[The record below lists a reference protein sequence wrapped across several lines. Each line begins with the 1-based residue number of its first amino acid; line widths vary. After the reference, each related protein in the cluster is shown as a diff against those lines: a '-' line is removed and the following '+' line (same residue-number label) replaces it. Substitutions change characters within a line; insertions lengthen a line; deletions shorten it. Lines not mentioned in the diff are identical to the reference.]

1 MNKKLLFGIMSLAA
15 LAACTNDDFETQN
28 GAQVS
33 EQVSPIQFE
42 VINNAEVTRAS
53 MPGNSIVWSAA
64 EGDLF
69 TLYHGVN
76 ALTDNKMTGYENATY
91 KASEGEGGAVLT
103 TPSVIKKGF
112 AVMVWPA
119 DTTFYKATSEKLTV
133 KIPETL
139 ENVENNIPY
148 ASDLLNIE
156 EYKAYSETPANPEE
170 KVPTAYKTAGKDRKY
185 AVYMRPMASQLI
197 LKADYAGTDAVINEL
212 TKGSDPIDPIALTS
226 VDIVSPTKK
235 LTKEIDLIFKDKTA
249 YDPAAGTNW
258 ATVENNVWSKVT
270 DFDLTS
276 VVNPENNKLSTKCIN
291 GIESAKFLILPQ
303 AASEGV
309 LTGAYIVV
317 NTIYGKVELT
327 AANYEDEINSAWYRY
342 AASADDTYGET
353 AGTGSDAGKVKTS
366 IEKGLAQVIDKFST
380 NKTTKATS
388 VVVNEP
394 TGAVGTRYVKV
405 LLTKLD
411 MNGLHVKSDKQL
423 YDAVRVWKE
432 IGKGSVTVNL
442 DGDAKT
448 GEFEISQK
456 TIAKINEIN
465 AALAEEET
473 VRSFSVQPCKGVEGE
488 KCNTIVITGGGE
500 IPADLTFIKK
510 NTVADNFAAVAL
522 NKGESWKWNSK
533 NVMVDK
539 AATGV
544 SKIINRGTL
553 VSDANATLKIFDNSS
568 EDPKNP
574 HQINTIPFENAL
586 GATWNI
592 NAVLYVQFDVT
603 NYGTVNIAK
612 GAEYLQSATGNIF
625 TNEATTL
632 PERFFMND
640 PSILDGVKAKFVEQI
655 GVVNNKGV
663 FAAVSGATINNYGL
677 IEHADEA
684 AKTIITANQKTAV
697 ETPFAVAFNDKATMG
712 GANDNKM
719 GRINLPYS
727 NKDENDIS
735 ISASAAKGF
744 VSVTVTSENAPADK
758 KLNATAV
765 GTNVNY
771 VIINSGIKEITD
783 VSDKVKYIEFNDKD
797 NTEITWKP
805 RYNEKTGAKIPYE
818 YDGLV
823 VFSPVNIELNAIV
836 KVSQSVYIAASMYVS
851 GDFKKGDTTV
861 TSSTEEFW
869 TGYFG
874 DTEDNADTMY
884 KTFGAAGE

>member
-76 ALTDNKMTGYENATY
+76 VLTANKMTGYENATY

-119 DTTFYKATSEKLTV
+119 DTTFYKATSENLTV

-197 LKADYAGTDAVINEL
+197 LKADYAGTDATINEL
-212 TKGSDPIDPIALTS
+212 AKGADPIDPIALTS

-235 LTKEIDLIFKDKTA
+235 LTKEIDLIFKDKA
-249 YDPAAGTNW
+249 DYDPAAGTNW

-270 DFDLTS
+270 DFDLAS

-303 AASEGV
+303 APSEGA
-309 LTGAYIVV
+309 LTGASIVV
-317 NTIYGKVELT
+317 NTIYGKVEIS
-327 AANYEDEINSAWYRY
+327 AAGGYSEADLAKAWYRY
-342 AASADDTYGET
+342 AASGDATYGET
-353 AGTGSDAGKVKTS
+353 AGTGSDAGKVTTT

-380 NKTTKATS
+380 NKTTKTTS

-405 LLTKLD
+405 LLTKLNMD
-411 MNGLHVKSDKQL
+411 GLHVKSDKQL

-432 IGKGSVTVNL
+432 IGKSSVTVNL

-473 VRSFSVQPCKGVEGE
+473 VRSFSVQPCKGVDGE

-510 NTVADNFAAVAL
+510 NAAEDYFAAVAL
-522 NKGESWKWNSK
+522 NKGENWKWNSK

-539 AATGV
+539 PATFGV

-553 VSDANATLKIFDNSS
+553 VSDANATLKIFDNTS

-574 HQINTIPFENAL
+574 KQIYTIPFENN
-586 GATWNI
+586 GTWNI
-592 NAVLYVQFDVT
+592 NAGVLYVQFDVT

-632 PERFFMND
+632 PERFFT
-640 PSILDGVKAKFVEQI
+640 AKEKKDNKKEQI

-663 FAAVSGATINNYGL
+663 FGAVNGATINNYGL
-677 IEHADEA
+677 IEHADVD
-684 AKTIITANQKTAV
+684 AKTMITANQTTG
-697 ETPFAVAFNDKATMG
+697 TPFEAAFNDKATMG
-712 GANDNKM
+712 GSDNKM

-727 NKDENDIS
+727 NKDENNIS
-735 ISASAAKGF
+735 ISASAANGF
-744 VSVTVTSENAPADK
+744 VSVTVTSDNAPEDK

-771 VIINSGIKEITD
+771 VIINSGITEITN
-783 VSDKVKYIEFNDKD
+783 VSDKVKYIEFNDTD
-797 NTEITWKP
+797 NKEITWKP
-805 RYNEKTGAKIPYE
+805 RYDKDGNPVKYA

-823 VFSPVNIELNAIV
+823 VFSPVNIELNATVDV
-836 KVSQSVYIAASMYVS
+836 KHSVYIAASMYVS
-851 GDFKKGDTTV
+851 GQLKYNNGNV
-861 TSSTEEFW
+861 AEALW

-874 DTEDNADTMY
+874 NTKTNAATMY
-884 KTFGAAGE
+884 KTFGSAED